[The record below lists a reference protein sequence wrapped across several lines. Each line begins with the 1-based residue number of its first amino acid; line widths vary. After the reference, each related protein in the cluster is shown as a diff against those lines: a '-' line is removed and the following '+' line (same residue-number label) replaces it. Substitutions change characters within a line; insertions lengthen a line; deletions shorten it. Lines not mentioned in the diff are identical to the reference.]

1 MIMNEK
7 WTWLPDFASD
17 MGIWEDDLIG
27 IAPDAEHLFVS
38 YETMVSFLD
47 NLYDMPGLAEA
58 STVVGWGFGAFV
70 LLKNADK
77 RPKNQ
82 KWILLAPYADYCSEH
97 SEWNTENLAFIAHQT
112 LTAVDATLNAFYELI
127 ENEFGEWQ
135 DDWME
140 SAKKMSAEKLAK
152 GISYLAD
159 NRIAEPLA
167 DCENVEVIYGRMD
180 RAVPPAQTLKL
191 KDLLPGAE
199 FKERPKAGHWPP
211 QLLL

>member
-1 MIMNEK
+1 MKEK
-7 WTWLPDFASD
+7 WIWLPDFASD
-17 MGIWEDDLIG
+17 MGLWEDDLVG
-27 IAPDAEHLFVS
+27 ISPDADHLFVS
-38 YETMVSFLD
+38 YEKMVSFLE
-47 NLYDMPGLAEA
+47 NFYDMPGLAEA

-135 DDWME
+135 DDWMKTAKTMSPE
-140 SAKKMSAEKLAK
+140 SMLKGLLYIAKT
-152 GISYLAD
+152 
-159 NRIAEPLA
+159 RIDAPVPITGETQVL
-167 DCENVEVIYGRMD
+167 YGRMD
-180 RAVPPAQTLKL
+180 GAVPPAMTLEL
-191 KDLLPGAE
+191 KEFLPGVE

-211 QLLL
+211 MLLF

>member
-1 MIMNEK
+1 MKEK
-7 WTWLPDFASD
+7 WIWLPDFASD
-17 MGIWEDDLIG
+17 MGLWEDDLVG
-27 IAPDAEHLFVS
+27 ISPDADHLFVS
-38 YETMVSFLD
+38 YEKMVSFLE
-47 NLYDMPGLAEA
+47 NFYDMPGLAEA

-135 DDWME
+135 DDWMKTAKTMSPE
-140 SAKKMSAEKLAK
+140 SMLKGLLYIAKTCIDAPVPITGETQVL
-152 GISYLAD
+152 
-159 NRIAEPLA
+159 
-167 DCENVEVIYGRMD
+167 YGRMD
-180 RAVPPAQTLKL
+180 GAVPPAMTLEL
-191 KDLLPGAE
+191 KEFLPGVE

-211 QLLL
+211 MLLF

>member
-1 MIMNEK
+1 MNEK

-135 DDWME
+135 DDWMKTARNMSPE
-140 SAKKMSAEKLAK
+140 SMLKGLLYIAK
-152 GISYLAD
+152 
-159 NRIAEPLA
+159 NRIEEPVSITGETQVL
-167 DCENVEVIYGRMD
+167 YGRMD
-180 RAVPPAQTLKL
+180 GAVSPAMTLEL
-191 KDLLPGAE
+191 KAFMPGVE
-199 FKERPKAGHWPP
+199 FRERPKAGHWPP
-211 QLLL
+211 MLLF

>member
-1 MIMNEK
+1 MNEK

-17 MGIWEDDLIG
+17 MGLWEDDLVG
-27 IAPDAEHLFVS
+27 ISPDADHLFVS
-38 YETMVSFLD
+38 YETMVSFLE

-58 STVVGWGFGAFV
+58 STVVGWGLGAFV
-70 LLKNADK
+70 LLKNAGL

-135 DDWME
+135 DDWMKAAKNMSPE
-140 SAKKMSAEKLAK
+140 SMLKGLLYIAKNRIDASVP
-152 GISYLAD
+152 ILAD
-159 NRIAEPLA
+159 TQVL
-167 DCENVEVIYGRMD
+167 YGRMD
-180 RAVPPAQTLKL
+180 GAVPSAMTLEL
-191 KDLLPGAE
+191 KEFMPGVE
-199 FKERPKAGHWPP
+199 FRERPKAGHWPP
-211 QLLL
+211 MLLF

>member
-1 MIMNEK
+1 MNEK
-7 WTWLPDFASD
+7 WTWLPDFVSD

-135 DDWME
+135 DDWMKTARNMCPQ
-140 SAKKMSAEKLAK
+140 SMLKGLLYIAK
-152 GISYLAD
+152 
-159 NRIAEPLA
+159 NRIEEPVPITGETQVL
-167 DCENVEVIYGRMD
+167 YGRMD
-180 RAVPPAQTLKL
+180 GAVPPAMTLEL
-191 KDLLPGAE
+191 KAFMPGVE
-199 FKERPKAGHWPP
+199 FRERPKAGHWPP
-211 QLLL
+211 MLLF

>member
-1 MIMNEK
+1 MKEK
-7 WTWLPDFASD
+7 WIWLPDFASD
-17 MGIWEDDLIG
+17 MGLWEDDLVG
-27 IAPDAEHLFVS
+27 ISPDADHLFVS
-38 YETMVSFLD
+38 YEKMVSFLE
-47 NLYDMPGLAEA
+47 NFYDMPGLAEA
-58 STVVGWGFGAFV
+58 STVVGWGLGAFV

-135 DDWME
+135 DDWMKTAKTMSPE
-140 SAKKMSAEKLAK
+140 SMLKGLLYIAKT
-152 GISYLAD
+152 
-159 NRIAEPLA
+159 RIDAPVPITGETQVL
-167 DCENVEVIYGRMD
+167 YGRMD
-180 RAVPPAQTLKL
+180 GAVPPAMTLEL
-191 KDLLPGAE
+191 KEFLPGVE

-211 QLLL
+211 MLLF

>member
-1 MIMNEK
+1 MKEK
-7 WTWLPDFASD
+7 WIWLPDFASD
-17 MGIWEDDLIG
+17 MGLWEDDLVG
-27 IAPDAEHLFVS
+27 ISPDADHLFVS
-38 YETMVSFLD
+38 YEKMVSFLE
-47 NLYDMPGLAEA
+47 NFYDMPGLAEA

-77 RPKNQ
+77 RPNNQ

-135 DDWME
+135 DDWMKTAKTMSPE
-140 SAKKMSAEKLAK
+140 SMLKGLLYIAKT
-152 GISYLAD
+152 
-159 NRIAEPLA
+159 RIDAPVPITGETQVL
-167 DCENVEVIYGRMD
+167 YGRMD
-180 RAVPPAQTLKL
+180 GAVPPAMTLEL
-191 KDLLPGAE
+191 KEFLPGVE

-211 QLLL
+211 MLLF

>member
-1 MIMNEK
+1 MNEK

-135 DDWME
+135 DDWMKTARNMSPE
-140 SAKKMSAEKLAK
+140 SMLKGLLYIAK
-152 GISYLAD
+152 
-159 NRIAEPLA
+159 NRIEEPVPITGETQVL
-167 DCENVEVIYGRMD
+167 YGRMD
-180 RAVPPAQTLKL
+180 GAVPPAMTLEL
-191 KDLLPGAE
+191 KAFMPGVE
-199 FKERPKAGHWPP
+199 FRERPKAGHWPP
-211 QLLL
+211 MLLF